1 MPLPYFLKNICLILF
16 CLNSISGLAQAD
28 VFEQEIPLSKG
39 DYYADSLISA
49 VETRTKTKLS
59 FAGKSFESQKINIP
73 SKNPTVGFILQ
84 LLFNPENFEYFIK
97 TDKILIRRKRQIKV
111 KGEMTISGFVEDKN
125 SGERLISADIYIP
138 GTTYGTSTN
147 TFGFF
152 SLSIPIRDSV
162 WIISKLIGYK
172 PEFQLLNRSSSLVLN
187 ILLEPEQEVLNE
199 ITIVAEEGAI
209 STTTMGNV
217 KLNADQIKD
226 MPAFMGEVD
235 VLKAVQFLAGIQTT
249 NEGSVNYIVRGGNP
263 DQNLI
268 LLDGVPVYNVSHLF
282 GFFSV
287 FNIDA
292 IKHVELTKGGFPA
305 QFGGRLSSVL
315 EVNMKEGNLKE
326 FHGSGGIGLLAANL
340 TLEGPIVKDKASFM
354 ISGRRTYSDL
364 IYRPILKEEGLDA
377 GYYFLDLN
385 AKVNWKISEKDRLY
399 LSFYN
404 GFDKAFSDE
413 IGESIFNSE
422 IKWGN
427 YTSALRWN
435 HLFSNKLFG
444 NLTATYSRYNFK
456 IGSFNQFDTVSSA
469 INYFSRITDY
479 GIRYDLDYLL
489 SAKHTLKA
497 GVNYTYH
504 NFRPGALN
512 ISLNASGISDIDSLI
527 NLAEH
532 TFAHDLS
539 LYIEDTWNLNQ
550 RTKLN
555 GGLHFANYLV
565 NGKYYYS
572 FQPRVSGRFLMHKN
586 WALKASYSYMEQYI
600 HLLTNSSIGLPTDL
614 WVSSTKN
621 IKPQTS
627 HQVAIGSTLM
637 FGENKWEFTNELF
650 YKKLGGL
657 IEYKPITSFAPASNW
672 EDQVL
677 SGGSGFAKGWEMFL
691 RYSSVKTSGWIA
703 YTLSKSERRFDE
715 LNNGIAFPF
724 KYDRRHD
731 LKVVFNHNFTKKFSL
746 GCTWVFNNGI
756 NATIPVSTYVD
767 LNGNKIIKNSSRNAF
782 KYPNYHRLDL
792 ALNWKKK
799 TSWGE
804 RTWGISIYN
813 AYNRRNP
820 FLLYFDVIDDK
831 RQGYQVSIF
840 PFLPTFNYNFR
851 F

>member
-1 MPLPYFLKNICLILF
+1 M
-16 CLNSISGLAQAD
+16 GLT
-28 VFEQEIPLSKG
+28 VPLSKG
-39 DYYADSLISA
+39 EYSPDSLISA
-49 VETRTKTKLS
+49 VEKISNSKLS
-59 FAGKSFESQKINIP
+59 FARKSFETQKIQI
-73 SKNPTVGFILQ
+73 KNKDPRLAQILN
-84 LLFNPENFEYFIK
+84 LLFDPQQFDYLVQPN
-97 TDKILIRRKRQIKV
+97 KILIRRKRPAV
-111 KGEMTISGFVEDKN
+111 KAREMTISGFVEDKN
-125 SGERLISADIYIP
+125 SGERLISADIFIP

-152 SLSIPIRDSV
+152 SLSFPIMDSLK
-162 WIISKLIGYK
+162 IISKLIGYR
-172 PEFQLLNRSSSLVLN
+172 PQVLLIQRSSNPSLN
-187 ILLEPEQEVLNE
+187 ILLEPEQELLHEV
-199 ITIVAEEGAI
+199 TIVAEEGAL
-209 STTTMGNV
+209 STTAMGNV
-217 KLNADQIKD
+217 KLNAEQIRD

-235 VLKAVQFLAGIQTT
+235 VLKAVQFLAGIQSAS
-249 NEGSVNYIVRGGNP
+249 EGSVNYIVRGGNP

-315 EVNMKEGNLKE
+315 EVNMKEGNMKE
-326 FHGSGGIGLLAANL
+326 FHGSGGIGLLASKF
-340 TLEGPIVKDKASFM
+340 TLEGPIAKDKASFM

-364 IYRPILKEEGLDA
+364 IYRPILREEGIDA
-377 GYYFLDLN
+377 GYYFLDFN
-385 AKVNWKISEKDRLY
+385 AKVNWKISEKDRIY

-404 GFDKAFSDE
+404 GFDKAFTKE
-413 IGESIFNSE
+413 EGESTFNSD

-444 NLTATYSRYNFK
+444 NLTATYSRYNFQ
-456 IGSFNQFDTVSSA
+456 IGSVNQFDTVSST

-489 SAKHTLKA
+489 SSNHTVKT
-497 GVNYTYH
+497 GINYTYH

-512 ISLNASGISDIDSLI
+512 IALNASGILNIDSLI
-527 NLAEH
+527 NLAQN

-539 LYIEDTWNLNQ
+539 FYVEDTWNLNS
-550 RTKLN
+550 RTKLK
-555 GGLHFANYLV
+555 GGLHNASYLV

-572 FQPRVSGRFLMHKN
+572 IQPRVSGRYLLYPN

-600 HLLTNSSIGLPTDL
+600 HLLTNSSVGLPTDL
-614 WVSSTKN
+614 WVSSTEK

-627 HQVAIGSTLM
+627 HQVSLGSTFI
-637 FGENKWEFTNELF
+637 FGKEKWELTNELF

-672 EDQVL
+672 EEQVL
-677 SGGSGFAKGWEMFL
+677 SGGNGYAQGLEMFL
-691 RYSSVKTSGWIA
+691 RYGSKKTSGWLA
-703 YTLSKSERRFDE
+703 YTLSKSERQFDE
-715 LNNGIAFPF
+715 LNEGEAFPF

-731 LKVVFNHNFTKKFSL
+731 LKIVFNHNFTKKFRL
-746 GCTWVFNNGI
+746 GFTWVFNNGI
-756 NATIPVSTYVD
+756 NATIPTSTYVD
-767 LNGNKIIKNSSRNAF
+767 LNGNSIVKYSAKNAF
-782 KYPNYHRLDL
+782 KYPNYHRLDI
-792 ALNWKKK
+792 AFNWKKK

-813 AYNRRNP
+813 VYNRNNP
-820 FLLYFDVIDDK
+820 YLLYFDVIDGK